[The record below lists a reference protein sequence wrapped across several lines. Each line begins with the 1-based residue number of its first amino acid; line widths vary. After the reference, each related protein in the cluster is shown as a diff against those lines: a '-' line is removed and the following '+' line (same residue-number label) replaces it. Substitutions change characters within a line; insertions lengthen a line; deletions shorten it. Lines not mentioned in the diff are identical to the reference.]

1 MDELSNKPPEI
12 DELFNQYSGKDDG
25 ELMQELIQVIA
36 EQKANGTFNEAELMM
51 MAKRVYQEQGMEQL
65 KAFIVA
71 IEPFVAPNEL
81 RTICSSFGL
90 NFESLPRNAKQQQAQ
105 TVPGS
110 HAQGSGSRNQMQML
124 QMLMSMQN
132 MSKGGMDISQLMK
145 MMGGGS
151 R

>member
-1 MDELSNKPPEI
+1 
-12 DELFNQYSGKDDG
+12 
-25 ELMQELIQVIA
+25 
-36 EQKANGTFNEAELMM
+36 M

-65 KAFIVA
+65 KAFVVA

-105 TVPGS
+105 TVPGG

>member
-1 MDELSNKPPEI
+1 MLIRRIMEDIKMPRVSVRQQNSQQGSRP
-12 DELFNQYSGKDDG
+12 
-25 ELMQELIQVIA
+25 MQQQRPSSSPTL
-36 EQKANGTFNEAELMM
+36 M

-65 KAFIVA
+65 KAFVVA

-81 RTICSSFGL
+81 RTICSCFGL

>member
-1 MDELSNKPPEI
+1 MLIRRIMEEI
-12 DELFNQYSGKDDG
+12 MMPRVSVRQQNSQQGSRP
-25 ELMQELIQVIA
+25 MQQQRPSSSSPTL
-36 EQKANGTFNEAELMM
+36 M

-65 KAFIVA
+65 KAFVVA

-81 RTICSSFGL
+81 RTICSCFGL

>member
-1 MDELSNKPPEI
+1 MLIRRIMEDIKMPRVSVRQQNSQQGSRPVQQQRPS
-12 DELFNQYSGKDDG
+12 SGSPT
-25 ELMQELIQVIA
+25 L
-36 EQKANGTFNEAELMM
+36 M

-65 KAFIVA
+65 KAFVVA

-81 RTICSSFGL
+81 RTICSCFGL

>member
-1 MDELSNKPPEI
+1 
-12 DELFNQYSGKDDG
+12 
-25 ELMQELIQVIA
+25 
-36 EQKANGTFNEAELMM
+36 M

-65 KAFIVA
+65 KAFVVA

-81 RTICSSFGL
+81 RTICSCFGL
-90 NFESLPRNAKQQQAQ
+90 NFESLPKNAKQQQTQ
-105 TVPGS
+105 TVPGG